1 MKIEG
6 IIPPIPTPFMA
17 EEVAYD
23 KLQEN
28 IEKWNQ
34 TGISGYI
41 VIGSNGES
49 VYLTREE
56 RLKIYE
62 AAKASIGADK
72 KFIAGTGSDSL
83 KETIYLTNEAAAR
96 GAEAALVVTPCYFK
110 GQMNHGAFVRYYTQ
124 VADAAEIPI
133 LLYDVP
139 KFTGVHIEVRTAVE
153 LSGHPNIIGI
163 KCSGGN
169 VAELS
174 EIVHGAAA
182 GFSTIVGTASVFY
195 AGLCVGCK
203 GGVLALAVIA
213 PRESVKI
220 LDCFK
225 AGDHQESLRLQ
236 MLYLEA
242 NRAVTGKYGIPG
254 LKAALD
260 KLGYYGG
267 PARCPLGPLNQ
278 AELDDLYAI
287 LRQAKLIV

>member
-1 MKIEG
+1 MIIEG
-6 IIPPIPTPFMA
+6 IIPPIPTPFVG

-28 IEKWNQ
+28 MEKWNT
-34 TGISGYI
+34 TGITGYI
-41 VIGSNGES
+41 VFGSNGES

-56 RLKIYE
+56 KLKIVT
-62 AAKASIGADK
+62 AAKVSIAADK
-72 KFIAGTGSDSL
+72 KLIAGTGSDSL

-96 GAEAALVVTPCYFK
+96 GAEAALVVTPCYYK
-110 GQMNHGAFVRYYTQ
+110 GQMNHEAFIRFYTT
-124 VADAAEIPI
+124 AAEAAEIPI
-133 LLYDVP
+133 LIYDVP
-139 KFTGVHIEVRTAVE
+139 KFTGVHIEPRTVVE
-153 LSGHPNIIGI
+153 LSWHSNIIGI

-174 EIVHGAAA
+174 EIVHRSAED
-182 GFSTIVGTASVFY
+182 FSTIVGTASVFY

-203 GGVLALAVIA
+203 GGILALAVIA
-213 PRESVKI
+213 PQESVQI
-220 LDCFK
+220 LDYYQGGNHPE
-225 AGDHQESLRLQ
+225 ALRLQ

-267 PARCPLGPLNQ
+267 PVRRPLGPLNQ
-278 AELDDLYAI
+278 TELDDLYAI
-287 LRQAKLIV
+287 LRQAKLID